1 MVNNED
7 EEIKILAGPCKF
19 PLYIRLARLVN
30 GWNDF
35 VIAKVGTEQ
44 TQEWKYMNDKQRA
57 AYLKEMLKEYE

>member
-7 EEIKILAGPCKF
+7 EEIKLLAGAGKL

-30 GWNDF
+30 GWNEF
-35 VIAKVGTEQ
+35 VIAQVGSEQ

-57 AYLKEMLKEYE
+57 VYLKEMLKEYE